1 MSLTDPIADYLTR
14 IRNACQAMH
23 SKVDIPSSNITKEM
37 TRILQEEGYIRNF
50 TFIEDHKQGIL
61 RIYLKY
67 GDQKKSAISGIE
79 RVSRPGFRRYCKSGD
94 VPRVLNGLGIAILT
108 TPKGILTANKAK
120 KLRIEV
126 CDCCNSQIPLVFCF
140 FYVLPQD
147 DQWNDHSVLYHA
159 PPRDNGYR

>member
-37 TRILQEEGYIRNF
+37 TRLLLEEGYIRNF
-50 TFIEDHKQGIL
+50 TVIEDNKQGVL
-61 RIYLKY
+61 RVYLKY
-67 GDQKKSAISGIE
+67 GDQKKCAISGLKRI
-79 RVSRPGFRRYCKSGD
+79 SRPGFRRYCKSGE

-120 KLRIEV
+120 NLNVGGEV
-126 CDCCNSQIPLVFCF
+126 LCHV
-140 FYVLPQD
+140 
-147 DQWNDHSVLYHA
+147 W
-159 PPRDNGYR
+159 